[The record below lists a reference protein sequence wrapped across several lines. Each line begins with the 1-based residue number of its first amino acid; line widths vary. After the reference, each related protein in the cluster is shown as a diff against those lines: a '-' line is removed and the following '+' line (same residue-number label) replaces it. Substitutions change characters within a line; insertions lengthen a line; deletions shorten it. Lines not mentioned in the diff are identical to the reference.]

1 MRSAQTNVD
10 FTALEN
16 QVRSVFTSAPI
27 RHAEAIAGRKD
38 QIRRLINAVLEDGK
52 HAVLFGERGVGK
64 TSVANTFHE
73 LIAGI
78 DPNTIIP
85 IRKQASPYETF
96 NDLWRKIF
104 RDIKYEINENGAYG
118 RQLTTTVT
126 ASDIYQD
133 EITADDVVRELLRRP
148 FKASPVII
156 FDEFDLVTDDKT
168 KSLMTHTIKAITES
182 SAGATVILVGIAK
195 DVEALIAEHKSV
207 DRIVA
212 EIKMP
217 RMSKDEMNE
226 ILDKRLPRLGFKLEG
241 DARWKIIALARGLP
255 EYVHVLGRE
264 SALKAIEK
272 RRMIIKEDD
281 VDQAI
286 VAFLQDS
293 DRSSYKSYREA
304 TESNKPN
311 ANYKRALL
319 ACALTKTSDEDATFA
334 PKDVVEPATLIFGW
348 KVEIANFQ
356 SHINAFITPTRGTIL
371 ERVGKE
377 RAYRYK
383 FTDPKMQPYVI
394 MRGIEDGTVTRDA
407 LSILAAPEQPRLSSD
422 F

>member
-1 MRSAQTNVD
+1 MRAIQPTVD

-27 RHAEAIAGRKD
+27 RHADAIAGRKD

-78 DPNTIIP
+78 DPSTIIP
-85 IRKQASPYETF
+85 IRKQAFPYETF

-104 RDIKYEINENGAYG
+104 RDMKYEINENGAYG
-118 RQLTTTVT
+118 RQITTTVT
-126 ASDIYQD
+126 ASDIYPD
-133 EITADDVVRELLRRP
+133 EITSDDVVRELLRRP

-168 KSLMTHTIKAITES
+168 KALMTHTLKAITES

-195 DVEALIAEHKSV
+195 DVEALVAEHKSV
-207 DRIVA
+207 DRIVS

-226 ILDKRLPRLGFKLEG
+226 ILDKRLPRLGFKLDG

-272 RRMIIKEDD
+272 CRVNIKEED

-286 VAFLQDS
+286 NAFLQDS
-293 DRSSYKSYREA
+293 DRSSYESYREA

-311 ANYKRALL
+311 ANYKKALL

-334 PKDVVEPATLIFGW
+334 PKDVLEPAALIFGG

-356 SHINAFITPTRGTIL
+356 SHINAFITPSRGTIL

-394 MRGIEDGTVTRDA
+394 MRGIEEGTVTHDA